1 MIKSCLI
8 IESGSTQP
16 RIFPFYQ
23 KLTIGRQSTNDISIA
38 DRLVSKR
45 HAVVGRVKGQTVV
58 KDLGS
63 RNGTFVNG
71 EKVEK
76 AILYSGD
83 RLKIGGAM
91 LRFFKKEERG
101 KTSSDRTSAEPG
113 GVQELGEY
121 LIEAGIVD
129 EFTWLRVLG
138 EEEKSQTI
146 ERLLLEIGLLDDLN
160 LAKTMGKQM
169 QIPLIRLKDLEI
181 PQEVSSLIPVKVAKS
196 HLLMPVKVSGGK
208 LLVAMV
214 NPLDSDALQAL
225 RLLTRMKI
233 EVAVSPRQDIH
244 EARARAYPM
253 EFFEQALEG
262 AADDDELTVEL

>member
-8 IESGSTQP
+8 IESGSTEK
-16 RIFPFYQ
+16 RVFPFYHR
-23 KLTIGRQSTNDISIA
+23 LTIGRQSTNDISIA

-71 EKVEK
+71 DKVEK

-83 RLKIGGAM
+83 RLKIGGAR
-91 LRFFKKEERG
+91 LRFFRKEERG
-101 KTSSDRTSAEPG
+101 KPSSDRTSAESG

-129 EFTWLRVLG
+129 QLTWLRVLG
-138 EEEKSQTI
+138 EAEKNQTI
-146 ERLLLEIGLLDDLN
+146 ERMLLEIGLLDDLN
-160 LAKTMGKQM
+160 LAKTIGKQM
-169 QIPLIRLKDLEI
+169 QIPFVRLTNLEI
-181 PQEVSSLIPVKVAKS
+181 PQEVCSLIPVKVAKS
-196 HLLMPVKVSGGK
+196 HLLVPIKVSGGK

-225 RLLTRMKI
+225 RLLTRMQI
-233 EVAVSPRQDIH
+233 EIAVSPRQDIR
-244 EARARAYPM
+244 EALARAYPV
-253 EFFEQALEG
+253 EFLDQALQE
-262 AADDDELTVEL
+262 APDDDEITVDL

>member
-8 IESGSTQP
+8 IESGSTEK
-16 RIFPFYQ
+16 RVFPFYQ
-23 KLTIGRQSTNDISIA
+23 RLTIGRQSTNDISIA

-71 EKVEK
+71 DKVEK
-76 AILYSGD
+76 ALLLSGD

-91 LRFFKKEERG
+91 LRFFKQEERG
-101 KTSSDRTSAEPG
+101 KTSSNRTSAESG

-129 EFTWLRVLG
+129 QSTWLRVLG
-138 EEEKSQTI
+138 KAEKSQTI
-146 ERLLLEIGLLDDLN
+146 EGMLLEIGLLDDLN
-160 LAKTMGKQM
+160 LAKAIGRQM
-169 QIPLIRLKDLEI
+169 QIPVIRLTNLEI
-181 PQEVSSLIPVKVAKS
+181 PQEVCSLIPGKVAKS

-214 NPLDSDALQAL
+214 DPLDSDGLQTL
-225 RLLTRMKI
+225 RLLTSMRI
-233 EVAVSPRQDIH
+233 EVAVSSRQDIL
-244 EARARAYPM
+244 EALARTYPV
-253 EFFEQALEG
+253 EFLDQVLQG
-262 AADDDELTVEL
+262 GSDDDELTVDL